1 MIDNSSMKLKSE
13 DIKRGTNLLPRVSI
27 NRKMSPL
34 ERAGKRKPKGEI
46 IAMLLESVL
55 CYVST
60 RKKSNFSIKKPM
72 RDVRNIMT
80 ATEQ

>member
-13 DIKRGTNLLPRVSI
+13 DIKRGTNPLPRVSI

-60 RKKSNFSIKKPM
+60 RKKIYFSIKKPM
-72 RDVRNIMT
+72 RDVRNIMA